1 MGIIAALARMQRRL
15 DSSIIEPKAEP
26 KAEPKTEPNPE
37 QKNMTAT
44 RHTRHDMRI
53 LNAHPAAFPLRSQG
67 MTAGV
72 FA

>member
-1 MGIIAALARMQRRL
+1 MGIIAALARMRRRL
-15 DSSIIEPKAEP
+15 DSSIIEP

-44 RHTRHDMRI
+44 RQTRHDMRT

-67 MTAGV
+67 LSAGA

>member
-44 RHTRHDMRI
+44 RHTRHAMRI
-53 LNAHPAAFPLRSQG
+53 LNAHPPAFPLHSQG
-67 MTAGV
+67 LSARA

>member
-1 MGIIAALARMQRRL
+1 MQRRL
-15 DSSIIEPKAEP
+15 DSSIIEPN
-26 KAEPKTEPNPE
+26 TEQNPE

-67 MTAGV
+67 LSARA